1 MSDTPRRPGGD
12 DQPDFAQLF
21 QQFLGDPNN
30 PAMSEAM
37 RSMGMDQSNPAM
49 MGALAAQ
56 LRSFFEAAPTDG
68 INTQLCSDTARQTAT
83 ADGDPAV
90 GDIERREVV
99 EAVRIAELWLSQAT
113 TLDSP
118 GAPAQAWS
126 RSEWVSRTLDLWI
139 KIVSPVAQGV
149 NAAVVTATRGQLE
162 QFSGENPPAIP
173 GMPPGLDLNAMIA
186 QFEPMLT
193 RMSSSMF
200 GVQTGQAIG
209 TLATDVVSATE
220 VGLPLLSTPTVALIP
235 ANVTALA
242 EGLEVDIAQV
252 RLYLALR
259 ESARTRLFS
268 GVPWLGSQLLAAVE
282 AYARDITIDT
292 EGIERK
298 LAEIDPRD
306 PQAMQQALSK
316 TLFSPEPS
324 DAQKA
329 ALTRL
334 ETLLALTEGWV
345 DVVTG
350 KACEGRLPQAAA
362 LSESIRRRRATG
374 GPAEAIFGELVGLHL
389 RPRRLRDA
397 ANLFSALEN
406 AGGQSVRDSVWA
418 HPDVAPTAA
427 DLDDILGFV
436 ERTCGDGHSEGDDG
450 LGGLGGEIDAAL
462 AQILG
467 TADTEKSP
475 DPEGKTPPGS
485 HPNREGNPR
494 KDDPPSPGESR
505 DGGNTPPLA

>member
-56 LRSFFEAAPTDG
+56 LRSFFEEAPADG
-68 INTQLCSDTARQTAT
+68 INTQLCADMARQTAA
-83 ADGDPAV
+83 ADGDPVV
-90 GDIERREVV
+90 GDVERREVID
-99 EAVRIAELWLSQAT
+99 AVQIAELWLSQAT

-118 GAPAQAWS
+118 CAPAQAWS
-126 RSEWVSRTLDLWI
+126 RSEWVTRTLDRWI

-149 NAAVVTATRGQLE
+149 NTAVVTATRGQLE
-162 QFSGENPPAIP
+162 QFSGENPPTVP
-173 GMPPGLDLNAMIA
+173 GMPPGFDLSAMIS

-209 TLATDVVSATE
+209 TLAADVVSATE

-235 ANVTALA
+235 ANVAALA

-259 ESARTRLFS
+259 ECARTRLFS
-268 GVPWLGSQLLAAVE
+268 GVPWLESQLLAAVE

-316 TLFSPEPS
+316 TLFSPDPS
-324 DAQKA
+324 EAQKA
-329 ALTRL
+329 ALARL

-397 ANLFSALEN
+397 ANLFSALEST
-406 AGGQSVRDSVWA
+406 GGQSVRDSVWA

-436 ERTCGDGHSEGDDG
+436 GRTCGGGNTEGDDG

-467 TADTEKSP
+467 AAEADTTTAA
-475 DPEGKTPPGS
+475 EGKPSTGQASTPQDKPEKDDRPSQGEDPGS
-485 HPNREGNPR
+485 
-494 KDDPPSPGESR
+494 
-505 DGGNTPPLA
+505 GNTPPRS